1 MKYPKEYLDEIKTR
15 LKVSTVVSKT
25 VSLKKRGK
33 EFVGLSP
40 FKNEKTPSFT
50 VNDEK
55 EFYHCFATS
64 EHGNIFDFIMKT
76 QNLKFGEAVKHLAQ
90 LAGMQPYL
98 FSKKDEEREKKWN
111 EYKSIFNEYV
121 DFYHNELIKNEQ
133 HSNAREYLKNRSLSK
148 ENVKKFKIGYV
159 EKNPSIFEQFKN
171 KYSEQT
177 LVETGLFYLD
187 EKKKI
192 YIERFRGRLI
202 FPINNITGQPIAL
215 GGRIIENLDYLA
227 KYINSPET
235 LFFKKGSN
243 LYNLDLARKLS
254 NKLDHIYLVEGYM
267 DVVGLSKN
275 GIDNAVANLGTSLTD
290 KQIQILNQFF
300 DDIIICFDG
309 DESGYKAALRAAENS
324 IKELKPE
331 KQISFLFLPNKE
343 DPDSYVN
350 KNGKANFIE
359 FTKQSKLSIH
369 QFIFSHYKKQT
380 ENNPSSMAIFE
391 KRLRDVANTIKDD
404 YIKKYVLEYF
414 LEKIAELTPHSN
426 QKNKKNYKKPT
437 KSLDA
442 TKKYYNESQSLS
454 GVELK
459 EFSLIYLVINNLNL
473 MQSNIHLIENIK
485 LFTEVNKKI
494 FNQII
499 EVLKSENQIA
509 VQDLNLDSQIIEK
522 INKFAPIKYILKNNS
537 EDDQKI
543 IELLEDISRDLMN
556 YDLEF
561 RIQELESKFSVDMN
575 ESTFNELKELKKKSR
590 ISINLD
596 KFVMDFYRFDI
607 I

>member
-33 EFVGLSP
+33 EYVGLSP

-76 QNLKFGEAVKHLAQ
+76 QNLKFGEAVKYLAQ
-90 LAGMQPYL
+90 LAGMQPYI
-98 FSKKDEEREKKWN
+98 FSKQDEEREKKWN
-111 EYKSIFNEYV
+111 QYKSIYNQYV
-121 DFYHNELIKNEQ
+121 DFYHKELLKNE
-133 HSNAREYLKNRSLSK
+133 SYSIARDYLKNRSLGK
-148 ENVKKFKIGYV
+148 EEVKKFKIGYI
-159 EKNPSIFEQFKN
+159 EKNPKIFVKLIKEFT
-171 KYSEQT
+171 EQT

-187 EKKKI
+187 EKKNN
-192 YIERFRGRLI
+192 YVERFRGRLI
-202 FPINNITGQPIAL
+202 FPINNISGQPIAL

-235 LFFKKGSN
+235 IFFKKGSN

-254 NKLDHIYLVEGYM
+254 NKIDHIYLVEGYM

-275 GIDNAVANLGTSLTD
+275 GIDNVVANLGTSLTD
-290 KQIQILNQFF
+290 KQILTLNQFF

-309 DESGYKAALRAAENS
+309 DESGYKAALRAAESS
-324 IKELKPE
+324 IKQLKPE

-350 KNGKANFIE
+350 KNGKDNFLD
-359 FTKQSKLSIH
+359 FTKQNKLSIH

-391 KRLRDVANTIKDD
+391 KKLRDITNTIKDD
-404 YIKKYVLEYF
+404 FIKKYILEYF
-414 LEKIAELTPHSN
+414 LEKVAELTPYSNINN
-426 QKNKKNYKKPT
+426 QKFFKKKI
-437 KSLDA
+437 KSLET
-442 TKKYYNESQSLS
+442 TKKFFKESQSLT

-459 EFSLIYLVINNLNL
+459 EFSLLYLILNNLEL
-473 MQSNIHLIENIK
+473 IQANIHLIENIK
-485 LFTEVNKKI
+485 LFTEVNTKI
-494 FNQII
+494 FNVII
-499 EVLKSENQIA
+499 EKLKSNEKILIN
-509 VQDLNLDSQIIEK
+509 DLNLDKLLMEK
-522 INKFAPIKYILKNNS
+522 INKFAPIKHIIKNQSN
-537 EDDQKI
+537 DDQKI

-561 RIQELESKFSVDMN
+561 RIQELESKFSVDMS
-575 ESTFNELKELKKKSR
+575 ETTFNQLKELKKKQ
-590 ISINLD
+590 NLN
-596 KFVMDFYRFDI
+596 
-607 I
+607 

>member
-15 LKVSTVVSKT
+15 LKVSTVVSKY
-25 VSLKKRGK
+25 VALKKRGK
-33 EFVGLSP
+33 EYVGLSP

-64 EHGNIFDFIMKT
+64 EHGNIFDFVMKT
-76 QNLKFGEAVKHLAQ
+76 QNFKFGEAVKHLSQ
-90 LAGMQPYL
+90 LAGMQPYM
-98 FSKKDEEREKKWN
+98 FSKQDEEREKKWK
-111 EYKSIFNEYV
+111 EYLSIYSQYV
-121 DFYHNELIKNEQ
+121 DFYHKELLKNDAY
-133 HSNAREYLKNRSLSK
+133 SNVRDYLKNRSLGK
-148 ENVKKFKIGYV
+148 EEVKKFKIGYID
-159 EKNPSIFEQFKN
+159 KNPNFFDKLKN
-171 KYSEQT
+171 EFNEQT
-177 LVETGLFYLD
+177 LVESGLFYLD
-187 EKKKI
+187 EKKKV
-192 YIERFRGRLI
+192 YVERFRGRLI
-202 FPINNITGQPIAL
+202 FPINNISGQPIAL
-215 GGRIIENLDYLA
+215 GGRIIEKLDYLA

-235 LFFKKGSN
+235 TFFKKGSN

-275 GIDNAVANLGTSLTD
+275 GIENVVANLGTSLTD
-290 KQIQILNQFF
+290 RQILTLNQFF

-331 KQISFLFLPNKE
+331 KQISFLFLPDKE

-350 KNGKANFIE
+350 KNGKNNFID

-391 KRLRDVANTIKDD
+391 KKLRGIANTIKDGF
-404 YIKKYVLEYF
+404 IKKYVLEYF
-414 LEKIAELTPHSN
+414 LENIAELTPHSN
-426 QKNKKNYKKPT
+426 QNKKKFYIKKT
-437 KSLDA
+437 KTLESTKKHFNESKSL
-442 TKKYYNESQSLS
+442 T

-459 EFSLIYLVINNLNL
+459 EFSLLYLVMNNLTL
-473 MQSNIHLIENIK
+473 LQSKIHLIENVK
-485 LFTEVNKKI
+485 LFTELNKQI
-494 FNQII
+494 FETII
-499 EVLKSENQIA
+499 DKLKSGEQITIE
-509 VQDLNLDSQIIEK
+509 DLNLDKQLLDR
-522 INKFAPIKYILKNNS
+522 INKFAPIKHILKNKTD
-537 EDDQKI
+537 EDQEI

-561 RIQELESKFSVDMN
+561 RIQELESKFSKDLS
-575 ESTFNELKELKKKSR
+575 EATFNELKELKKKQN
-590 ISINLD
+590 IN
-596 KFVMDFYRFDI
+596 
-607 I
+607 